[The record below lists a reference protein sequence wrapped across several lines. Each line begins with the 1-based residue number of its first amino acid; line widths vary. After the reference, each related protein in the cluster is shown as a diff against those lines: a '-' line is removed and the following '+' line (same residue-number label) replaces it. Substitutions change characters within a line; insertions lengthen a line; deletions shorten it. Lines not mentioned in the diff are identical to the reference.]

1 MWPYVLISALQSAWA
16 KLHSLHAML
25 SACWPIAICTLVGPL
40 VMLLASG
47 RVANFSRFMFRAVWR
62 AGYGEEQQDS
72 AI

>member
-1 MWPYVLISALQSAWA
+1 MLI
-16 KLHSLHAML
+16 
-25 SACWPIAICTLVGPL
+25 
-40 VMLLASG
+40 ASG